1 MKRCEV
7 YVDGPWLQACM
18 SLLAAD
24 RQVQK
29 VRIDYGMLPGAI
41 VEQLT
46 EKVEGETFE
55 VESARFYSTKAVN
68 FDAQDA
74 ALVERR
80 EKFLAT
86 LETKC
91 DFTAC
96 VLPVDFRGQRVR
108 SRDRKGNEREVV
120 NQPSISA
127 ALTADLVYR
136 AVAEE
141 AFDVAI
147 LVAGSR
153 DYIPALQRVREAGK
167 QVVVASIWGSC
178 AKEYTEAE
186 AEEAVID
193 FDAVWLDDLHTVVEK
208 KELPAP
214 AIRMPTSNEGVYT
227 RHMEPTNGAYPDTSP
242 RAARSSLPSN
252 GNGKGNG
259 NGTDCSGIIKRV
271 LRNDGYGFIR
281 RDDGQDFYFNLHS
294 LHQVPWE
301 RIEEDLPVTFRVLRE
316 PGPDGKAGAAQ
327 QVQPTQAL

>member
-24 RQVQK
+24 KQVQK
-29 VRIDYGMLPGAI
+29 VRIDYGLLPGAI
-41 VEQLT
+41 AERLT

-55 VESARFYSTKAVN
+55 VNGARFYSTKAVN

-74 ALVERR
+74 SLVERR
-80 EKFLAT
+80 EKFLTT

-91 DFTAC
+91 DFKAC

-108 SRDRKGNEREVV
+108 SRDRKGNEREIV

-127 ALTADLVYR
+127 ALTADIVYR
-136 AVAEE
+136 GIAED
-141 AFDVAI
+141 AFDVAV

-153 DYIPALQRVREAGK
+153 DYIPALQRLRQAGK
-167 QVVVASIWGSC
+167 EVVVASIWGSC

-186 AEEAVID
+186 DEEAVID
-193 FDAVWLDDLHTVVEK
+193 YDAVWLDDLHTVVEK

-214 AIRMPTSNEGVYT
+214 AAPMPTSNEGVYT
-227 RHMEPTNGAYPDTSP
+227 RLLEEPGNGKMKAESLG
-242 RAARSSLPSN
+242 RSTTRTAFPSN
-252 GNGKGNG
+252 GNGQ
-259 NGTDCSGIIKRV
+259 DCHGIVKRV

-294 LHQVPWE
+294 LNEGMWE
-301 RIEEDLPVTFRVLRE
+301 RINEDVPVTFRVMRE
-316 PGPDGKAGAAQ
+316 PGADGKAGAAQ
-327 QVQPTQAL
+327 QVSVSPAI